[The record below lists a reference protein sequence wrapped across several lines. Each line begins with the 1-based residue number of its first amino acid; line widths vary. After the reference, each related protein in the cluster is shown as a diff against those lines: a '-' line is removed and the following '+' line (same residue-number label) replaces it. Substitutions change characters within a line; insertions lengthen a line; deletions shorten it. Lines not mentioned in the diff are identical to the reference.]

1 MLPGEEETEHKI
13 QAQFLPENAEEKE
26 SQHSA
31 RCSLYAS
38 SVYIPHLTQGK
49 LKHTDTLM
57 VFSVLSYTENVEGAS
72 SGIWIPSTVI
82 QWTLDKSLWVCLY

>member
-1 MLPGEEETEHKI
+1 MLPAEEETERKI

-31 RCSLYAS
+31 RCCLFTS

-49 LKHTDTLM
+49 
-57 VFSVLSYTENVEGAS
+57 S
-72 SGIWIPSTVI
+72 
-82 QWTLDKSLWVCLY
+82 